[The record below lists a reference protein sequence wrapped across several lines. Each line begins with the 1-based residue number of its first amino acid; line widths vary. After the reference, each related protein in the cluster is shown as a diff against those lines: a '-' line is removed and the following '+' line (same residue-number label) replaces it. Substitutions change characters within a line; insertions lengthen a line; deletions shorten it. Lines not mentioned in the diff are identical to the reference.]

1 MFRPGL
7 RGVRFSP
14 RWWRF
19 AWLIALAFT
28 ASPASAAE
36 NGRTFGEIFHSG
48 GPVMW
53 ILLLQSILLVALVV
67 EGWRRFRL
75 ASLRPEAGYQAIHHW
90 VADGDLARA
99 QEECRVR
106 GDLFASAVEVALSRF
121 SRGQEAARDAASD
134 VLHVRSTRMRGW
146 LNYLSAIGV
155 TAPMLGLLGTVTGMI
170 KAFENL
176 GSSGV
181 ADMTGLSAAISEVL
195 VTTAGGLIVGIPA
208 FIAYYLMKN
217 HLTDSLVAVEK
228 EVLDLV
234 ESLPFGA
241 TVGSP
246 VAMTVEDI
254 SAE

>member
-1 MFRPGL
+1 MFRPAL
-7 RGVRFSP
+7 RGVRFSS
-14 RWWRF
+14 RRIF
-19 AWLIALAFT
+19 GIMVLAFT
-28 ASPASAAE
+28 TSPAMAVE
-36 NGRTFGEIFHSG
+36 KGKTFGEVFQSG

-75 ASLRPEAGYQAIHHW
+75 GSLRPEAGFRAIHHW
-90 VADGDLARA
+90 VAEGDLAHA

-106 GDLFASAVEVALSRF
+106 GDLFASAVEVALGRF

-134 VLHVRSTRMRGW
+134 VLHVRATRMRGW

-228 EVLDLV
+228 DVLDLV

-246 VAMTVEDI
+246 VAMTVEDM